1 MFLENEYLRVEFSTI
16 GGALTSIKDKDGVE
30 YLWQGNPEY
39 WGGQAP
45 VLFPICG
52 SVRNDKVMFKKAG
65 KEGWAALIP
74 IYNLVVLFQISGI
87 DPKKLLWFL
96 LPFIGQII
104 VFVYLIMAY
113 INLAKAFGKSSGFA
127 AGLIFL
133 NVVFMGILAFDDS
146 VYSGT
151 SV

>member
-1 MFLENEYLRVEFSTI
+1 MILMLAI
-16 GGALTSIKDKDGVE
+16 
-30 YLWQGNPEY
+30 
-39 WGGQAP
+39 
-45 VLFPICG
+45 
-52 SVRNDKVMFKKAG
+52 SVFAIVSMWKVFKKAG

-87 DPKKLLWFL
+87 DPKKLLWLFL
-96 LPFIGQII
+96 TIIGQII

-113 INLAKAFGKSSGFA
+113 IKLAKAFGKSSGFA

-133 NVVFMGILAFDDS
+133 NVIFMGILAFDDS

>member
-1 MFLENEYLRVEFSTI
+1 MILMLAI
-16 GGALTSIKDKDGVE
+16 
-30 YLWQGNPEY
+30 
-39 WGGQAP
+39 
-45 VLFPICG
+45 
-52 SVRNDKVMFKKAG
+52 SVFAIVSMWKVFKKAG

-87 DPKKLLWFL
+87 DPKKLLWLFL
-96 LPFIGQII
+96 PIIGQII

-113 INLAKAFGKSSGFA
+113 IKLAKAFGKSSGFA

-133 NVVFMGILAFDDS
+133 NVIFMGILAFDDS

>member
-1 MFLENEYLRVEFSTI
+1 MDYSYEYTSLETSSSAGGMIVYMIIMLAVAVFSI
-16 GGALTSIKDKDGVE
+16 VAM
-30 YLWQGNPEY
+30 W
-39 WGGQAP
+39 
-45 VLFPICG
+45 
-52 SVRNDKVMFKKAG
+52 KVFKKAG

-87 DPKKLLWFL
+87 DPKKLFWFL

-113 INLAKAFGKSSGFA
+113 IKLAKAFGKSSGFA
-127 AGLIFL
+127 AGLMFL

>member
-1 MFLENEYLRVEFSTI
+1 MDYSYEYTSLETSSSAGGMIVYMIIMLAVAVFSI
-16 GGALTSIKDKDGVE
+16 VSM
-30 YLWQGNPEY
+30 W
-39 WGGQAP
+39 
-45 VLFPICG
+45 
-52 SVRNDKVMFKKAG
+52 KVFKKAG

-133 NVVFMGILAFDDS
+133 NVIFMGILAFDDS

>member
-1 MFLENEYLRVEFSTI
+1 MDYSYEYTSLETSSSAGGMIVYMIIMLAVAVFSI
-16 GGALTSIKDKDGVE
+16 VSM
-30 YLWQGNPEY
+30 W
-39 WGGQAP
+39 
-45 VLFPICG
+45 
-52 SVRNDKVMFKKAG
+52 KVFKKAG

>member
-1 MFLENEYLRVEFSTI
+1 MDYSYEYTSLETSSSAGGMIVYMIIMLAVAVFSI
-16 GGALTSIKDKDGVE
+16 VAM
-30 YLWQGNPEY
+30 W
-39 WGGQAP
+39 
-45 VLFPICG
+45 
-52 SVRNDKVMFKKAG
+52 KVFKKAG

-133 NVVFMGILAFDDS
+133 NVIFMGILAFDDS
-146 VYSGT
+146 VYSGA

>member
-1 MFLENEYLRVEFSTI
+1 MDYSYEYTSLETSSSSGGMIVYMIIMLAVAVFSI
-16 GGALTSIKDKDGVE
+16 VAM
-30 YLWQGNPEY
+30 W
-39 WGGQAP
+39 
-45 VLFPICG
+45 
-52 SVRNDKVMFKKAG
+52 KVFKKAG

-87 DPKKLLWFL
+87 DPKKLFWFL

-113 INLAKAFGKSSGFA
+113 INLAKAFGKPSGFA

>member
-1 MFLENEYLRVEFSTI
+1 MDYSYEYTSLETSSSSGGMIVYMIIMLAVAVFSI
-16 GGALTSIKDKDGVE
+16 VAM
-30 YLWQGNPEY
+30 W
-39 WGGQAP
+39 
-45 VLFPICG
+45 
-52 SVRNDKVMFKKAG
+52 KVFKKAG

-87 DPKKLLWFL
+87 DPKKLFWFL

-113 INLAKAFGKSSGFA
+113 IKLAKAFGKSSGFA

-146 VYSGT
+146 FYSGT

>member
-1 MFLENEYLRVEFSTI
+1 MDYSYEYTSLETSSSSGGMIVYMIIMLAVAVFSI
-16 GGALTSIKDKDGVE
+16 VSM
-30 YLWQGNPEY
+30 W
-39 WGGQAP
+39 
-45 VLFPICG
+45 
-52 SVRNDKVMFKKAG
+52 KVFKKAG

-87 DPKKLLWFL
+87 DPKKLFWFL

-113 INLAKAFGKSSGFA
+113 IKLAKAFGKSSGFA

>member
-1 MFLENEYLRVEFSTI
+1 MDYSYEYTSLETSSSAGGMIVYMIIMLAVAVFSI
-16 GGALTSIKDKDGVE
+16 VAM
-30 YLWQGNPEY
+30 W
-39 WGGQAP
+39 
-45 VLFPICG
+45 
-52 SVRNDKVMFKKAG
+52 KVFKKAG

-87 DPKKLLWFL
+87 DPKKLFWFL

-113 INLAKAFGKSSGFA
+113 IKLAKAFGKSSGFA

-133 NVVFMGILAFDDS
+133 NVIFMGILAFDDS

>member
-1 MFLENEYLRVEFSTI
+1 MDYSYEYTSLETSSSSGGMVVYMILMLAISVFSI
-16 GGALTSIKDKDGVE
+16 AAM
-30 YLWQGNPEY
+30 W
-39 WGGQAP
+39 
-45 VLFPICG
+45 
-52 SVRNDKVMFKKAG
+52 KVFKKAG

>member
-1 MFLENEYLRVEFSTI
+1 MDYSYEYTSLETSSSSGGMIVYMIIMLAVAVFSI
-16 GGALTSIKDKDGVE
+16 VAM
-30 YLWQGNPEY
+30 W
-39 WGGQAP
+39 
-45 VLFPICG
+45 
-52 SVRNDKVMFKKAG
+52 KVFKKAG
-65 KEGWAALIP
+65 KEGWAVLIP

>member
-1 MFLENEYLRVEFSTI
+1 MLAVAVFAIVSM
-16 GGALTSIKDKDGVE
+16 
-30 YLWQGNPEY
+30 W
-39 WGGQAP
+39 
-45 VLFPICG
+45 
-52 SVRNDKVMFKKAG
+52 KVFKKAG

-87 DPKKLLWFL
+87 DPKKLLWLFL
-96 LPFIGQII
+96 PIIGQII

-113 INLAKAFGKSSGFA
+113 IKLAKAFGKSSGFA

-133 NVVFMGILAFDDS
+133 NVIFMGILAFDDS

>member
-1 MFLENEYLRVEFSTI
+1 MDYSYEYTSLETSSSSGGMIVYMIIMLAVAVFSI
-16 GGALTSIKDKDGVE
+16 VAM
-30 YLWQGNPEY
+30 W
-39 WGGQAP
+39 
-45 VLFPICG
+45 
-52 SVRNDKVMFKKAG
+52 KVFKKAG

-87 DPKKLLWFL
+87 DPKKLFWFL

-133 NVVFMGILAFDDS
+133 NVIFMGILAFDDS

>member
-1 MFLENEYLRVEFSTI
+1 MDYSYEYTSLETSSSAGGMIVYMIIMLAVAVFSI
-16 GGALTSIKDKDGVE
+16 VAM
-30 YLWQGNPEY
+30 W
-39 WGGQAP
+39 
-45 VLFPICG
+45 
-52 SVRNDKVMFKKAG
+52 KVFKKAG

-113 INLAKAFGKSSGFA
+113 IKLAKAFGKSSGFA

-133 NVVFMGILAFDDS
+133 NIVFMGILAFDDS

>member
-1 MFLENEYLRVEFSTI
+1 MDYSYEYTSLETSSSAGGMIVYMIIMLAVAVFSI
-16 GGALTSIKDKDGVE
+16 VAM
-30 YLWQGNPEY
+30 W
-39 WGGQAP
+39 
-45 VLFPICG
+45 
-52 SVRNDKVMFKKAG
+52 KVFKKAG

-87 DPKKLLWFL
+87 DPKKLFWFL

-113 INLAKAFGKSSGFA
+113 IKLAKAFGKSSGFA

>member
-1 MFLENEYLRVEFSTI
+1 MDYSYEYTSLETSSSSGGMIVYMIIMLAVAVFSI
-16 GGALTSIKDKDGVE
+16 VSM
-30 YLWQGNPEY
+30 W
-39 WGGQAP
+39 
-45 VLFPICG
+45 
-52 SVRNDKVMFKKAG
+52 KVFKKAG

-133 NVVFMGILAFDDS
+133 NVVFIGILAFDDS

>member
-1 MFLENEYLRVEFSTI
+1 MDYSYEYTSLETSSSAGGMIVYMIIMLAVAVFSI
-16 GGALTSIKDKDGVE
+16 VAM
-30 YLWQGNPEY
+30 W
-39 WGGQAP
+39 
-45 VLFPICG
+45 
-52 SVRNDKVMFKKAG
+52 KVFKKAG

-113 INLAKAFGKSSGFA
+113 IKLAKAFGKPSGFA

>member
-1 MFLENEYLRVEFSTI
+1 MDYSYEYTSLETSSSSGGMIVYMIIMLAVAVFSI
-16 GGALTSIKDKDGVE
+16 VAM
-30 YLWQGNPEY
+30 W
-39 WGGQAP
+39 
-45 VLFPICG
+45 
-52 SVRNDKVMFKKAG
+52 KVFKKAG

-87 DPKKLLWFL
+87 DPKKLFWFL

-113 INLAKAFGKSSGFA
+113 IKLAKAFGKSSGFA
-127 AGLIFL
+127 AGLMFL

>member
-1 MFLENEYLRVEFSTI
+1 MDYSYEYTSLETSSSSGGMIVYMIIMLAVAVFSI
-16 GGALTSIKDKDGVE
+16 VAM
-30 YLWQGNPEY
+30 W
-39 WGGQAP
+39 
-45 VLFPICG
+45 
-52 SVRNDKVMFKKAG
+52 KVFKKAG
-65 KEGWAALIP
+65 KNGWEAIIP

-113 INLAKAFGKSSGFA
+113 IKLAKAFGKSSGFA

-133 NVVFMGILAFDDS
+133 NVIFMGILAFDDS

>member
-1 MFLENEYLRVEFSTI
+1 MDYSYEYTSLETSSSAGGMIVYMIIMLAVAVFSI
-16 GGALTSIKDKDGVE
+16 VAM
-30 YLWQGNPEY
+30 W
-39 WGGQAP
+39 
-45 VLFPICG
+45 
-52 SVRNDKVMFKKAG
+52 KVFKKAG

-113 INLAKAFGKSSGFA
+113 IKLAKAFGKSSGFA

>member
-1 MFLENEYLRVEFSTI
+1 MDYSYEYTSLETSSSAGGMIVYMIIMLAVAVFSI
-16 GGALTSIKDKDGVE
+16 VAM
-30 YLWQGNPEY
+30 W
-39 WGGQAP
+39 
-45 VLFPICG
+45 
-52 SVRNDKVMFKKAG
+52 KVFKKAG

-87 DPKKLLWFL
+87 DQKKLLWFL

-104 VFVYLIMAY
+104 VFVYLMMAY
-113 INLAKAFGKSSGFA
+113 IKLAKAFGKSSGFA